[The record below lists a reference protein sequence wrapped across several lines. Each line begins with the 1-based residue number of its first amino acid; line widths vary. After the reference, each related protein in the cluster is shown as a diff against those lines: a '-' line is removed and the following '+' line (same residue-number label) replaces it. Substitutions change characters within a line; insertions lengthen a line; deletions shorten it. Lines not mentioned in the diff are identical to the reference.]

1 MSDFPAMDWHD
12 YTEAHRYWVR
22 TFMRVK
28 TARPISRNVG
38 GGPIDRTFVTNYI
51 AFVEAIFGTTERSR
65 SGLSLTRHD
74 A

>member
-1 MSDFPAMDWHD
+1 MSDFPAMDWHA
-12 YTEAHRYWVR
+12 YTESHCYWVR
-22 TFMRVK
+22 RVMRL
-28 TARPISRNVG
+28 SRQATRWN
-38 GGPIDRTFVTNYI
+38 RTFVTNYI